1 MTDTQSS
8 NSLVLGVS
16 YGSAGEVLSMTRNAV
31 GDAIGGS
38 GSFDYAGWLFNQSIW
53 TLFQTLPSNHVSVQ
67 ARSMMP
73 LRLESD
79 AAPGVN
85 GHQQVPVRADPAASA
100 LTRLALLLCVLWG
113 AARAHAQST
122 AAISVTQL
130 AGKGTEVIDASP
142 CFLSDDLVALLVRS
156 GPFGHGT
163 SRVFIVRRTG
173 SELKLVASTTH
184 DTEGDQIYA
193 VRGGRVLVVG
203 ARRSDL
209 YSQGLKERWAMPFR
223 ILSSS
228 FPRSEMAAEFKEA
241 GWTALRLAPTPQ
253 LVRAGAGQ
261 LLSISDEVAVSAVG
275 ASIQIET
282 LDGRQVGSIP
292 VGDGGR
298 QRPMVRTAGP
308 GALLLRYG
316 LEERIVDY
324 NGREIAR
331 LAPLQGWGF
340 RYGWSDDGSRVL
352 FDHFTRTLT
361 FGMRVAELFTVWMGA
376 PREPKGEVIAVQ
388 DARKGR
394 ICFRMASPQ
403 GFFGQSAGYHGDL
416 SPSGKWVAV
425 ATLAEL
431 SVFAVPDSC
440 TEK

>member
-1 MTDTQSS
+1 MRAT
-8 NSLVLGVS
+8 
-16 YGSAGEVLSMTRNAV
+16 GSHPRSVRRRAAITRV
-31 GDAIGGS
+31 
-38 GSFDYAGWLFNQSIW
+38 
-53 TLFQTLPSNHVSVQ
+53 
-67 ARSMMP
+67 
-73 LRLESD
+73 
-79 AAPGVN
+79 
-85 GHQQVPVRADPAASA
+85 
-100 LTRLALLLCVLWG
+100 ALLLCVLWG
-113 AARAHAQST
+113 AAKAHAQS
-122 AAISVTQL
+122 AATISVGQL
-130 AGKGTEVIDASP
+130 AGQGTDVLDASP
-142 CFLSDDLVALLVRS
+142 CFLSDDLIALLVRS
-156 GPFGHGT
+156 GPLMHWT
-163 SRVFIVRRTG
+163 SRVFIVRRAG
-173 SELKLVASTTH
+173 SELKLVASTNY
-184 DTEGDQIYA
+184 DTEGDRIYA
-193 VRGGRVLVVG
+193 VPGGRVLVVG
-203 ARRSDL
+203 AQQSYL

-223 ILSSS
+223 VLSSS

-261 LLSISDEVAVSAVG
+261 LLSISDEVTVSAVG

-292 VGDGGR
+292 IGDSGR
-298 QRPMVRTAGP
+298 LRPMVRTAGP
-308 GALLLRYG
+308 GALLLGYG

-331 LAPLQGWGF
+331 LAPLEGWGF

-361 FGMRVAELFTVWMGA
+361 FGMRVAELLTAWIGVPQEA
-376 PREPKGEVIAVQ
+376 NGEVITVQ

-394 ICFRMASPQ
+394 ICFRMASPK

-431 SVFAVPDSC
+431 SVFSVPESC
-440 TEK
+440 TGK